1 MELRDSRD
9 YAAPVGIV
17 AVDELVS
24 DVLLALAQ
32 SLVSR
37 QNLHSFV
44 EVFLCHA
51 GVEEELA
58 PDGTV

>member
-1 MELRDSRD
+1 
-9 YAAPVGIV
+9 
-17 AVDELVS
+17 
-24 DVLLALAQ
+24 LALAQ